1 VKKNVEFKLFKTIL
15 VCLFQSETASC
26 KQVGFFFYH
35 IGVNLCG
42 IAQFQQLKIA
52 SLQSKNPYFF
62 IEVKGIV

>member
-1 VKKNVEFKLFKTIL
+1 MLNLNCLKLYSYVYFKAKLHPANKSAF
-15 VCLFQSETASC
+15 
-26 KQVGFFFYH
+26 FFFYH

>member
-1 VKKNVEFKLFKTIL
+1 MFISKRNCIL
-15 VCLFQSETASC
+15 QTSR
-26 KQVGFFFYH
+26 FFFYH

>member
-1 VKKNVEFKLFKTIL
+1 VR
-15 VCLFQSETASC
+15 LFQSETASC
-26 KQVGFFFYH
+26 KQVGLFYH

>member
-1 VKKNVEFKLFKTIL
+1 MLNLNCLKLYSYVYFKAKLHPANK
-15 VCLFQSETASC
+15 SA
-26 KQVGFFFYH
+26 FFYH